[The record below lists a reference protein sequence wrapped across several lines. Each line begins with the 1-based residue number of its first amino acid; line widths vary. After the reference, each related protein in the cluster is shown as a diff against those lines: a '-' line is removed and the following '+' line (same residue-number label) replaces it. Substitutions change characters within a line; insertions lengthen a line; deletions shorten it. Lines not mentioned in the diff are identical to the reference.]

1 MRIAAPAWLPPD
13 VAAGAVAVLGSAAA
27 LALGVHLQSQIHLNH
42 DVGWIAHSAGWM
54 LDGKRFGTD
63 ILDPNPP
70 LAWFLM
76 LPAAAMARAGWL
88 HEIAAV
94 RFWSWLL
101 TLAAIALSAGVLKS
115 LARSAGRI
123 ETVALLVTLTA
134 VLSLLPIGNFGQ
146 RELLAFG
153 LLLPYIFL
161 LCIRLGDAPPPSG
174 ALPLVAGIAAGIGI
188 CLKPFLLAVPVLSEL
203 LFLVLTRRFRGLFR
217 AETLAM
223 AAAMAAYAGAILLFA
238 RDYLEFALP
247 LIRAVYWAYDDSGYL
262 IGTRFRE
269 AAMPAAWG
277 IGIAVVS
284 FSFTRVHAVLIAA
297 VAGFSASYW
306 VQGKGFPYHAFPVL
320 GSSCILLAY
329 STVRAMRV
337 FGASERLARLH
348 LRLLALLAVLVVA
361 LPPLLQP
368 FSEALRWYDYGDV
381 RKGTFGMLRQE
392 PIDRLRR
399 LGVRKTD
406 YIYAL
411 STHPNPGFPAVNY
424 LGVRWAGRAVAQFA
438 IPAHVRRA
446 EISDPRLLEEI
457 DRATRLQVTLVVED
471 LTAHR
476 PRFVIVEARQRRL
489 GIAYRPFDDLA
500 FYGADARFA
509 AQWRC
514 YEEIEPMQDLRLFRR
529 RDGC

>member
-1 MRIAAPAWLPPD
+1 MNFAVPTRPSRDTAAA
-13 VAAGAVAVLGSAAA
+13 VAAVLGSAAA
-27 LALGVHLQSQIHLNH
+27 LALGVHFQSLIHLNH

-76 LPAAAMARAGWL
+76 LPAAAMARAGWM

-94 RFWSWLL
+94 RLWSWLL
-101 TLAAIALSAGVLKS
+101 TLAAIALSAWVLKG
-115 LARSAGRI
+115 LARRAGRL
-123 ETVALLVTLTA
+123 EAVALLITSAA
-134 VLSLLPIGNFGQ
+134 VLSVLPIGNFGQ

-153 LLLPYIFL
+153 LLLPYLFL
-161 LCIRLGDAPPPSG
+161 LCIRLSDAPPPSG
-174 ALPLVAGIAAGIGI
+174 ALPLAAGIAAGIGI
-188 CLKPFLLAVPVLSEL
+188 CLKPFLLAVPVFSEL
-203 LFLVLTRRFRGLFR
+203 LFFVLTRRFRGLFR

-223 AAAMAAYAGAILLFA
+223 AGVMAAYAGAVLLLA

-262 IGTRFRE
+262 IGMRFRE

-277 IGIAVVS
+277 IGIALVS

-306 VQGKGFPYHAFPVL
+306 AQGKGFPYHAFPVL

-329 STVRAMRV
+329 SAVRAMRV
-337 FGASERLARLH
+337 LGTSERLAQLH
-348 LRLLALLAVLVVA
+348 LRLLALLAVAAAA
-361 LPPLLQP
+361 LPPLLHP

-381 RKGTFGMLRQE
+381 RTGTFGMLRQE

-399 LGVRKTD
+399 LGVRGTD

-438 IPAHVRRA
+438 IPAHVRRS
-446 EISDPRLLEEI
+446 EIDDPRMLEAI

-471 LTAHR
+471 LAAHR
-476 PRFVIVEARQRRL
+476 PRFVIVESRQRRL

-514 YEEIEPMQDLRLFRR
+514 YEEIEPMRHLRLFRR
-529 RDGC
+529 REGC